1 MLRQYLKVTIRS
13 LHLQG
18 KAINYSHSKLGCK
31 KKRKKSAKIENS
43 EKQSKAKVTSGHKM
57 RFKDQEDLLAS
68 DANVVSKNE
77 HINKCTLS
85 E

>member
-1 MLRQYLKVTIRS
+1 MDARLEKE
-13 LHLQG
+13 
-18 KAINYSHSKLGCK
+18 
-31 KKRKKSAKIENS
+31 KKSAKIENS

-68 DANVVSKNE
+68 DANVVSKKE
-77 HINKCTLS
+77 HINKSTLS